1 MSYWNEHEGTQG
13 IYDFSALDEQID
25 AIEQH
30 SKSTGEPVEISL
42 CLGVRQPRWP
52 ENHWPEW
59 AWSLP
64 PEDRTTAL
72 LSYVEAVVKRY
83 LHRKSIVS
91 WQLENEALLA
101 DFGERV
107 DVDRTRLRA
116 EYNLVKRLDS
126 TRPIIMTTSA
136 SWGIPVRSPIPDSI
150 GFSYYFTQ
158 YRGNHYHH
166 TLMYP
171 WYHRLRKL
179 LIRALHHRPVFIHE
193 LQLEPWGPRAI
204 WEMDTPTQDQSMNV
218 AAIARNLR
226 HARAIEAPP
235 IDLWGAEWWYWRH
248 LQGDDSIWDAVRT
261 GLS

>member
-1 MSYWNEHEGTQG
+1 
-13 IYDFSALDEQID
+13 
-25 AIEQH
+25 
-30 SKSTGEPVEISL
+30 
-42 CLGVRQPRWP
+42 
-52 ENHWPEW
+52 
-59 AWSLP
+59 
-64 PEDRTTAL
+64 
-72 LSYVEAVVKRY
+72 
-83 LHRKSIVS
+83 
-91 WQLENEALLA
+91 
-101 DFGERV
+101 
-107 DVDRTRLRA
+107 
-116 EYNLVKRLDS
+116 
-126 TRPIIMTTSA
+126 
-136 SWGIPVRSPIPDSI
+136 
-150 GFSYYFTQ
+150 
-158 YRGNHYHH
+158 
-166 TLMYP
+166 MYP